1 MVGQHGFGADRS
13 KHMDPRIE
21 IWRVLHDGQITALAG
36 EGGGAITMFVSI
48 PYLRRRL
55 VPLGDSLVLR
65 LGGVRR
71 FQWCDNSD
79 QEGSLQEEIECC
91 TTEILGTE
99 SESMPVTIDTT
110 MGRLIAEFE
119 SVSVS
124 LDTGEPLSYEHL
136 RRVCMDYWTEFERR
150 AAALS
155 GNKKA

>member
-71 FQWCDNSD
+71 FQWCDNID
-79 QEGSLQEEIECC
+79 KAGSLREELWW
-91 TTEILGTE
+91 TTPEILGTE

-110 MGRLIAEFE
+110 MGRLVAEFE

-124 LDTGEPLSYEHL
+124 LDTGESLLYEDL
-136 RRVCMDYWTEFERR
+136 RRVCEEYWIEWERR
-150 AAALS
+150 TAAER
-155 GNKKA
+155 